1 MNIKKDAKRTA
12 AHDLEHWAIFNTNQ
26 SDTPIQVVQKLVDS
40 GEFMI
45 RHYDDDQPKTAL
57 HRLNMFWAVPF
68 TIALMPIKYVIYGD
82 TGWSMKSRFGGW
94 ILRVTGEQ
102 YY

>member
-1 MNIKKDAKRTA
+1 MDIKKYAKCPA
-12 AHDLEHWAIFNTNQ
+12 SHDLEHWAICNTNE
-26 SDTPIQVVQKLVDS
+26 SDTPIQVMQKLANS
-40 GEFMI
+40 GDFMI
-45 RHYDDDQPKTAL
+45 RYYDDYQPKTAL
-57 HRLNMFWAVPF
+57 QRLNMFWAVPF

-82 TGWSMKSRFGGW
+82 TGWSMKSRFGRW